1 MEFMM
6 RVFTQFVMAAA
17 CAAAVVGCSEVESP
31 VMTESGTSSKS
42 SAYVAIVPIFI
53 EYDDIKGEAI
63 NLEEAMDIYSGVGAE
78 TAALLLPAVQKVREA
93 MAELEEG
100 ANREGMINANDAEK
114 TFRKLIN
121 TDKPDGDEYAV
132 KDVFHTSTA
141 KGKDGK
147 HVDEIPIESYKNND
161 AAQVEF
167 QLFHIFTGIRK
178 ILDDARVNDDAIDR
192 ALDGVLAA
200 IADLS
205 EERP

>member
-1 MEFMM
+1 MM

-31 VMTESGTSSKS
+31 VMTESGASGKS
-42 SAYVAIVPIFI
+42 GAYVALVPIFM
-53 EYDDIKGEAI
+53 ELEGIKGYTGD
-63 NLEEAMDIYSGVGAE
+63 LEEAMDIYSGVGTE

-93 MAELEEG
+93 MAELEDG

-132 KDVFHTSTA
+132 KDVFHTSAA

-192 ALDGVLAA
+192 AMDGVLAA
-200 IADLS
+200 VAELS